1 MQRDDLQ
8 LTQRLAQGD
17 DAAFEQ
23 IVAAHQDVVV
33 RLARA
38 ITGDDAAAHDAAQE
52 AFIRLWRNPG
62 AFTGGSLRAWLCAVA
77 RNLALNELRGGKRRA
92 LRHERREASDAP
104 TPPPM
109 KAEDREKLAQ
119 VRAFIDT
126 LPEQERSALVLYAV
140 EGLEQSEVAQA
151 LETTPAA
158 IKQAVLSARKKLREK
173 FGE

>member
-1 MQRDDLQ
+1 MQTDDTH

-33 RLARA
+33 RLART

-92 LRHERREASDAP
+92 LRHERRDTSGAS

-126 LPEQERSALVLYAV
+126 LPEQERSALLLYAV